1 MSEFRRPPFEETVAA
16 ARKGSPWALGSL
28 YRQFQPGLLRLLV
41 VIAPHQAEDLA
52 SDVWLEV
59 AGALPRFSGD
69 ERGFRGWLYATA
81 RHRVIDA
88 YRGQSRRRERRND
101 DDDEAA
107 EHVASASF
115 AARVASVL
123 SPDQAD
129 VVLLRV
135 VEGLEVDEVARVLG
149 KQPGAVRALQHQAMR
164 RLARQLDPEGPSGPL
179 SGSQGPSGPLSGSQG
194 PSGPLSER
202 QARAAS

>member
-1 MSEFRRPPFEETVAA
+1 MSEFRQPTFDETVAA

-28 YRQFQPGLLRLLV
+28 YRQFQPGLLRLLA
-41 VIAPHQAEDLA
+41 VIAPHQAEDLT
-52 SDVWLEV
+52 SDVWLDV

-69 ERGFRGWLYATA
+69 ERAFRGWLYTTA

-88 YRGQSRRRERRND
+88 SRGQSRRRGRPGDE
-101 DDDEAA
+101 DDEAA

-129 VVLLRV
+129 VILMRV
-135 VEGLEVDEVARVLG
+135 VEGLDVDEVARALG
-149 KQPGAVRALQHQAMR
+149 KQPGAVRTLQHRALR
-164 RLARQLDPEGPSGPL
+164 RLARQLDPEGQSGPL
-179 SGSQGPSGPLSGSQG
+179 SGMEALP
-194 PSGPLSER
+194 
-202 QARAAS
+202 A